1 MVTPLGLLFAGL
13 FPALSF
19 RLCQA
24 LLLLLRRWPGRAE
37 AAARPPDL
45 ALPAGLRGPSRAW
58 PEPPSCCGP
67 AALPGPHLTCVQS
80 FQAGVP
86 REASCTKPDTRGAP
100 LWGGE
105 CCADVDSFLA
115 NVLHQRSP
123 GPAVTGDRGAGRWAC
138 ARTLRHRLHFF
149 VPIWRASNRF

>member
-24 LLLLLRRWPGRAE
+24 LLLLLRRWRGRAE

-45 ALPAGLRGPSRAW
+45 ALPAGLRGPSRGLARAPLLLWSSSPAW
-58 PEPPSCCGP
+58 PPSDLR
-67 AALPGPHLTCVQS
+67 AEFPGWGAKRGLLHG
-80 FQAGVP
+80 AGH
-86 REASCTKPDTRGAP
+86 RGAP

-105 CCADVDSFLA
+105 CCADVDPFLA

-123 GPAVTGDRGAGRWAC
+123 GLAVTGDRGAGRWAC
-138 ARTLRHRLHFF
+138 APTLRHRLHCF
-149 VPIWRASNRF
+149 VPIWTASNRF